1 MMAGALSMAGE
12 KILVV
17 DDEDMIRELCYH
29 ILSAEGYQVTTVSN
43 ASAALEELSRSTVDL
58 MITDIKMPGMD
69 GLDLFERVKEQS
81 HDIVTVFITGHGTLD
96 TAIESLMRGVDGF
109 VLKPFTQEE
118 LLGTVD
124 RAIHRSRL
132 KKENIRLKALIPLFE
147 ISKLLVTEID
157 LASLF
162 KIITEVLVQEFA
174 VDRVSLMLTDEA
186 SGTLRIAA
194 SHGLAQDI
202 ALKARRKMGEG
213 VAGLVLKHRKPLI
226 ISAGRHPDEE
236 VMRAINREDMP
247 SSSMSVPL
255 IGKNKLFGT
264 LNVSKFSGSPF
275 TVSDLQIVL
284 ILSSQ
289 VVTAME
295 NATLYEDL
303 RENYFRTVQALVA
316 AVEAKDPYTRWHST
330 NVAKY
335 AVAIARDVG
344 MSPSELE
351 EIHIAAI
358 LHDVGKIGIS
368 ELIISKPER
377 LSPEEF
383 DVMKDHPAHGI
394 RILEPIGFSPTI
406 INAIYQHHERY
417 DGKGYPQGLAGE
429 EITLAARILNVA
441 DTIDAMV
448 SERPYRGTISSDDV
462 LAELGRE
469 AGRQFDPRLSE
480 ATIRLIEKGL
490 LKLGMNSYYSYPA
503 GMDKI
508 NKDAEEASH
517 P

>member
-1 MMAGALSMAGE
+1 MAGE

-17 DDEDMIRELCYH
+17 DDEDMIRDLCH
-29 ILSAEGYQVTTVSN
+29 HVLTAEGYQVTTVSN
-43 ASAALEELSRSTVDL
+43 GQEALEELGRTPADL

-69 GLDLFERVKEQS
+69 GLDLFEQVKERN
-81 HDIVTVFITGHGTLD
+81 HELVTIFITGHGTLD

-118 LLGTVD
+118 LLGAVD
-124 RAIHRSRL
+124 RAINRSRL

-147 ISKLLVTEID
+147 ISKLLVTELD
-157 LASLF
+157 LAHLF

-174 VDRVSLMLTDEA
+174 ADRVSLMLMDESSA
-186 SGTLRIAA
+186 SLLIRA
-194 SHGLAQDI
+194 SHGLSSDI

-213 VAGLVLKHRKPLI
+213 VAGLVLKYRKPLI
-226 ISAGRHPDEE
+226 ISAGKHPDQE
-236 VMRAINREDMP
+236 VMDAINLENMP
-247 SSSMSVPL
+247 FSSMSVPL
-255 IGKNKLFGT
+255 IGKNKLFGV
-264 LNVSKFSGSPF
+264 LNVSKFSGPPF
-275 TVSDLQIVL
+275 TTSDLQIVL

-295 NATLYEDL
+295 NASLYEDL

-335 AVAIARDVG
+335 AVAIARDMG
-344 MSPSELE
+344 LSPSQLE
-351 EIHIAAI
+351 EIHIASI

-383 DVMKDHPAHGI
+383 DIMKDHPAHGI
-394 RILEPIGFSPTI
+394 RILEPIGFSASITS
-406 INAIYQHHERY
+406 AIYQHHERY
-417 DGKGYPQGLAGE
+417 DGKGYPQGLAGDR
-429 EITLAARILNVA
+429 IVLPARILNVA

-448 SERPYRGTISSDDV
+448 SERPYRGTISSPDV
-462 LAELGRE
+462 LRELDRE
-469 AGRQFDPRLSE
+469 SGKQFDPQVAQS
-480 ATIRLIEKGL
+480 AKRLIEKGL
-490 LKLGMNSYYSYPA
+490 LKLGMHSYHQYAA
-503 GMDKI
+503 GSDR
-508 NKDAEEASH
+508 AERDGKETTQQ
-517 P
+517 